1 MVYPW
6 RPCRWHLMRI
16 YTHPLRDEWGKNL
29 GPTKQNQN
37 GTGNHNAIA
46 SYHRWGT
53 KAQRGKGTYPSSP
66 CRTKTGAQVN
76 QFPIKSPWMGGSRYC
91 TVIDKVISSPMLL
104 ISPDS
109 SCHSTNTLYS
119 HLFDPLVIFRT
130 CHPFSLSPLLGGVYT
145 APSAWIA
152 FLQPSYPSTWL
163 MFTHFC
169 TQVRYK
175 PPLPGRLPWPSRAV
189 RCPLPCALIARPTTR
204 IIQVAHCISA

>member
-1 MVYPW
+1 MELKVEDDRKENPEVNLGQIQQLFPNPSTEVDILMVYPW

-16 YTHPLRDEWGKNL
+16 YTPSKNDWGKNL

-37 GTGNHNAIA
+37 GTWNHNAIA
-46 SYHRWGT
+46 SYHRWAT

-76 QFPIKSPWMGGSRYC
+76 QFPIKSPWMGGSRYY
-91 TVIDKVISSPMLL
+91 TVVDKVISSPMPL

-130 CHPFSLSPLLGGVYT
+130 CHPFSLSLPCWVVFILL
-145 APSAWIA
+145 
-152 FLQPSYPSTWL
+152 
-163 MFTHFC
+163 
-169 TQVRYK
+169 
-175 PPLPGRLPWPSRAV
+175 PLPGLLSSNPRIP
-189 RCPLPCALIARPTTR
+189 PLG
-204 IIQVAHCISA
+204 